1 MTDTKTKIFNIVL
14 ASLAVATPVLAA
26 DTDTKDDAKPSFAK
40 KIGDCKDGACERGHR
55 AKFSDEQLQKM
66 SSLKNQFL
74 DNTASKRAE
83 LDSLGRQMKD
93 VFTAKDVDRAKAN
106 DLESRISAVKADLDK
121 ARLNFKLDMLAVLTP
136 EQRDGMRRHMLEGGF
151 GGHHRHHG
159 FGHHGHFKGGPGGPG
174 GPGGQ
179 ASHDD
184 KA

>member
-1 MTDTKTKIFNIVL
+1 MADTKTKIFNIVL

-26 DTDTKDDAKPSFAK
+26 DTDSKDEAKPSFAK
-40 KIGDCKDGACERGHR
+40 KIDGCKDGACERGHR

-74 DNTASKRAE
+74 DSTASKRAE

-93 VFTAKDVDRAKAN
+93 VFTAKDIDRNKAN

-121 ARLNFKLDMLAVLTP
+121 ARLNFKLDMLSVLTP
-136 EQRDGMRRHMLEGGF
+136 EQRDGMRHRMLEGGF
-151 GGHHRHHG
+151 GSRHGHHG
-159 FGHHGHFKGGPGGPG
+159 FGHHGHFKGGHGGPG
-174 GPGGQ
+174 GPGGP
-179 ASHDD
+179 SHDD